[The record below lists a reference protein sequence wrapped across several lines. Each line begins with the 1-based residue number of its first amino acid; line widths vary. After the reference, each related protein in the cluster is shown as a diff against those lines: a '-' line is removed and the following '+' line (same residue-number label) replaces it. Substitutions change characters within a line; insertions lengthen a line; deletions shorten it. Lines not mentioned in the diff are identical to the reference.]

1 MHTEGRSDDVKH
13 MKYRG
18 GGKDLVEKDK
28 TSPLDDLYFWSYFQL
43 EYFLNLSEKHRCW
56 RGDMLKGRE
65 RSRGGRFV
73 SGSEI
78 FIQHSCL
85 LSSTYW
91 VDGLCTHKDK
101 QKTRVPR
108 GGLSLT
114 VSVNTHPKGTELG
127 EVERSRWMGKGW
139 RDSSNWG
146 QAKDECSQPSLQ
158 KSSTEKLS
166 RGGAT
171 AEDGWCRFRE
181 RLPQISNHQ
190 VW

>member
-1 MHTEGRSDDVKH
+1 MIFTSEATSNLNIFWTYQKSTDAEGVICLRE
-13 MKYRG
+13 
-18 GGKDLVEKDK
+18 GKEAEEE
-28 TSPLDDLYFWSYFQL
+28 DLYQTQKYSF
-43 EYFLNLSEKHRCW
+43 N
-56 RGDMLKGRE
+56 
-65 RSRGGRFV
+65 
-73 SGSEI
+73 
-78 FIQHSCL
+78 SCL

-101 QKTRVPR
+101 QKTRVPQ

-181 RLPQISNHQ
+181 RLP
-190 VW
+190 